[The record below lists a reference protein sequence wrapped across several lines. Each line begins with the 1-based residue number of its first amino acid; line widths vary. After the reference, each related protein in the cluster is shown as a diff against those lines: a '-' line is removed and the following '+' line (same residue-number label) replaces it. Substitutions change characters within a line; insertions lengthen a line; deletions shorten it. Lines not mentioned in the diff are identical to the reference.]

1 MSLPARL
8 SRMAHRFFSQIVVEH
23 ESSADEQEEQDS
35 DDVVGFV
42 PRNEDRVLEY
52 DTCID
57 ISSVVE
63 GVIEE
68 GEDGESVDHVTGEG
82 VDHVTRASDH
92 VTDILS
98 DVDGGGDVLDITSTI
113 VNEVKERGSRVSESR
128 VSESRDQAGAS
139 VSRDQNGDQAG
150 PSDLTGNLAG
160 PSDLAESATHPE
172 HSSHVHSQT
181 ITVTQAPRLRPD
193 LSDSE
198 MSGIS
203 DESEVEV
210 EVGVEVEVDNVVD
223 TEAPLTDVINGIVRE
238 RRKQAKREAR
248 KRAKTHQKNKGF
260 KIAKPH
266 KKHEHN
272 AKELEAIERQLK
284 E

>member
-1 MSLPARL
+1 
-8 SRMAHRFFSQIVVEH
+8 MAHRFFSQIVVEH
-23 ESSADEQEEQDS
+23 ESSADEKEEQDS

-68 GEDGESVDHVTGEG
+68 GGEGEDEGEDVVVDHVTGEG
-82 VDHVTRASDH
+82 VDFVTREGVDH
-92 VTDILS
+92 VIDVLS
-98 DVDGGGDVLDITSTI
+98 DVDGDGDVLDITSTI
-113 VNEVKERGSRVSESR
+113 VGEVKEGGESR
-128 VSESRDQAGAS
+128 VSESRDMEGA
-139 VSRDQNGDQAG
+139 VSRDVEDISVTRDQSGDVACPSDLAG
-150 PSDLTGNLAG
+150 PSDLTG
-160 PSDLAESATHPE
+160 E
-172 HSSHVHSQT
+172 HRIPISSHVHSQT
-181 ITVTQAPRLRPD
+181 ITVTRAPRLRPD
-193 LSDSE
+193 FSDSE

-210 EVGVEVEVDNVVD
+210 GVGVEVEVDNVVD

-260 KIAKPH
+260 KISKPH